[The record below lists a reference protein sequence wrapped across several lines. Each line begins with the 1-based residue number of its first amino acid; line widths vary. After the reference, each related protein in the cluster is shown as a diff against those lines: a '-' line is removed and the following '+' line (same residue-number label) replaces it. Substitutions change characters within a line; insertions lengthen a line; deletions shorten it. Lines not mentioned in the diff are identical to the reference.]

1 MHLGL
6 RGSQMLKAKIGI
18 IYQDDDILVIN
29 KPAGVSVTKDRS
41 GAAELADI
49 LAGQLGA
56 QISSGLRLVHR
67 LDKDTSG
74 IMILAR
80 NKEAQSAPL

>member
-1 MHLGL
+1 M
-6 RGSQMLKAKIGI
+6 SKTKIEV
-18 IYQDDDILVIN
+18 IYQDDDILVVN